1 MINFENSIFTT
12 EYSFSSPRIII
23 RALSD
28 AFSKQHCD
36 TKGAIKYGAKKTKG
50 RCLYCGKPMYK
61 LDSDNNPIFSN
72 VIHYDHVYPA
82 SKFNLFEIGNIAIAC
97 NTCNVSKSDRF
108 PMEYYDIRH
117 SEGLSLLIYD
127 RKEFEQFL
135 HEFTEPY
142 RTKWP
147 KHFAAGSRIIEDEN
161 EFKKLLTELLY
172 EPVNISPSSSK
183 YNHENS
189 VNRDVWNKVVKRAY
203 ETYSDST
210 AKDVEGRIGYTNE
223 MFEDTLGYGTK
234 IHEVSLNDL
243 NRFINK
249 LLLSKYE
256 SKNEIQKYRML
267 IKMLIEVLNEDL
279 MEGQLEGFYK
289 NVPTYSELSKDDKK
303 M

>member
-1 MINFENSIFTT
+1 MINFANSIFTT

-28 AFSKQHCD
+28 AFSKQNCD
-36 TKGAIKYGAKKTKG
+36 TKGAITYGAVQTKG
-50 RCLYCGKPMYK
+50 RCLYCGKPMYD
-61 LDSDNNPIFSN
+61 LDNNGNPIFSN
-72 VIHYDHVYPA
+72 IIHYDHVYPA
-82 SKFNLFEIGNIAIAC
+82 SKFNLFEVGNVAIAC
-97 NTCNVSKSDRF
+97 NTCNLAKSDRL

-117 SEGLSLLIYD
+117 SEGLSLFIYD
-127 RKEFEQFL
+127 RSKFEQFL
-135 HEFTEPY
+135 DKFTKPY
-142 RTKWP
+142 REKWP
-147 KHFAAGSRIIEDEN
+147 EHFAAGSRVIEDDQ
-161 EFKKLLTELLY
+161 EFKDLLTRLLY
-172 EPVNISPSSSK
+172 EPVDISPSSSK

-189 VNRDVWNKVVKRAY
+189 INKEIWDKVVERAY
-203 ETYSDST
+203 ETYSSST

-234 IHEVSLNDL
+234 IHEISLKEL

-279 MEGQLEGFYK
+279 MAGQLEDFYK
-289 NVPTYSELSKDDKK
+289 NVPTYSKLSKDE
-303 M
+303 